1 MMAGIDPPTAAL
13 RDRLAIAGVGAT
25 PQGKLDGRTP
35 LDLGIEAFRNALDD
49 AGLRKG
55 DIDGLLTMPG
65 TTSPEA
71 SLHYLRFGEAVG
83 IDPRYTGSMTMG
95 GGTAGALV
103 QMAALAINAGLA
115 SAVACVFGDTAKTG
129 GSRFNR
135 ASGGE
140 MPWSLWGMMGAAA
153 NSALAADRHMHRYG
167 TTSRQLAE
175 VAVACRHHAS
185 LNPQAVMREPITV
198 DEHQA
203 SRWIVRPLRLLDCCL
218 ISDGGVCVIVT
229 SAERARDLKQ
239 PPVLI
244 SGLGQAYTTRN
255 LEREDWWSVPHQRDA
270 LRDAFRMAGVT
281 PQDIDV
287 AQLYDNFT
295 ISVLLWLEHAG
306 FCAEGEGGSFVEGGR
321 IRLGGALPVNTAG
334 GNLSESYMEGWLH
347 IVEGVRQ
354 TRRACGPRQVA
365 DAELCLVTGR
375 GMALN
380 CANAMILRRG

>member
-1 MMAGIDPPTAAL
+1 MAGTDTPTAAL

-35 LDLGIEAFRNALDD
+35 LDLGIEAFRKALDD

-103 QMAALAINAGLA
+103 QMAALAIHAGLA

-167 TTSRQLAE
+167 TTSR
-175 VAVACRHHAS
+175 
-185 LNPQAVMREPITV
+185 
-198 DEHQA
+198 
-203 SRWIVRPLRLLDCCL
+203 
-218 ISDGGVCVIVT
+218 
-229 SAERARDLKQ
+229 
-239 PPVLI
+239 
-244 SGLGQAYTTRN
+244 
-255 LEREDWWSVPHQRDA
+255 
-270 LRDAFRMAGVT
+270 
-281 PQDIDV
+281 
-287 AQLYDNFT
+287 
-295 ISVLLWLEHAG
+295 
-306 FCAEGEGGSFVEGGR
+306 
-321 IRLGGALPVNTAG
+321 
-334 GNLSESYMEGWLH
+334 
-347 IVEGVRQ
+347 
-354 TRRACGPRQVA
+354 
-365 DAELCLVTGR
+365 
-375 GMALN
+375 
-380 CANAMILRRG
+380 